1 MSSELRAS
9 LPSTAG
15 IEDEATRSVL
25 SRLIDVLNVRQGYT
39 GDGEQRYVTVAD
51 LRRLGVSVAS
61 IAGGTKTSEATSA
74 TPESVR
80 NALESL
86 LGTDIRAIQAA
97 IAGSPNYQL
106 LGSPVTALAGKGG
119 QIADIRNIINTKFS
133 AFAQIGN
140 KVQSSLNGVR
150 VTIEQNAQT
159 LVDLDGRANG
169 QYYVKIDNQGYVAGF
184 GLFSTARN
192 GPPVSEFYVRADRFA
207 IGSPGVT
214 RVQNED
220 GTWPPAPQDEI
231 PFIVFTTPTIIEG
244 KTVQPGVYM
253 SRAFIHDG
261 AIRNAMIGT
270 AAINTLEIAGNA
282 VTVPVVAN
290 QGGSMTA
297 STTYQTV
304 VSASVTYD
312 AGAVPSVTYISAT
325 MNVLVTDPGG
335 GSTGYIAIVINGTT
349 IVDFG
354 TVAATGAGYAPAVAK
369 AVSSAVMGAGT
380 HTVEIMFRTL
390 TAPPTAWSV
399 QNCTVFCLGAK
410 R

>member
-1 MSSELRAS
+1 MSSELRAG

-15 IEDEATRSVL
+15 IQDEATRSAIN
-25 SRLIDVLNVRQGYT
+25 RLIDVLNVRQGYT

-106 LGSPVTALAGKGG
+106 LGSPVTALPGKGG

-150 VTIEQNAQT
+150 VTIEQNTQT

-207 IGSPGVT
+207 IGSPGVP
-214 RVQNED
+214 RVQNPD
-220 GTWPPAPQDEI
+220 GTYPPAPADEI

-282 VTVPVVAN
+282 VTVPVAAT
-290 QGGSMTA
+290 QGGSMTT

-304 VSASVTYD
+304 VSASVTYE

-349 IVDFG
+349 IVEFG
-354 TVAATGAGYAPAVAK
+354 TVAATGSSYAPAAAK

-380 HTVEIMFRTL
+380 HTVEIMFKTS
-390 TAPPTAWSV
+390 TAPATAWSV
-399 QNCTVFCLGAK
+399 QNGTLFCLGAK

>member
-207 IGSPGVT
+207 ID
-214 RVQNED
+214 R
-220 GTWPPAPQDEI
+220 
-231 PFIVFTTPTIIEG
+231 
-244 KTVQPGVYM
+244 
-253 SRAFIHDG
+253 
-261 AIRNAMIGT
+261 
-270 AAINTLEIAGNA
+270 
-282 VTVPVVAN
+282 
-290 QGGSMTA
+290 
-297 STTYQTV
+297 
-304 VSASVTYD
+304 
-312 AGAVPSVTYISAT
+312 
-325 MNVLVTDPGG
+325 LV
-335 GSTGYIAIVINGTT
+335 
-349 IVDFG
+349 
-354 TVAATGAGYAPAVAK
+354 
-369 AVSSAVMGAGT
+369 
-380 HTVEIMFRTL
+380 
-390 TAPPTAWSV
+390 
-399 QNCTVFCLGAK
+399 
-410 R
+410 

>member
-1 MSSELRAS
+1 MSSELRAG

-15 IEDEATRSVL
+15 IQDEATRSVL

-106 LGSPVTALAGKGG
+106 LGSPVTALPGKGG

-150 VTIEQNAQT
+150 VTIEQNTQT

-282 VTVPVVAN
+282 VTVASGAT
-290 QGGSMTA
+290 GGSVSLTNSYQLATSLSLDYSTNAPGRTLILLNGYAQGNGSGTSPFSVNFDLRINGSSVRSSADSISNDWGTSPTMTYIDSSMGTGVHTISAYAKTQQSGTNATA
-297 STTYQTV
+297 S
-304 VSASVTYD
+304 
-312 AGAVPSVTYISAT
+312 GI
-325 MNVLVTDPGG
+325 NL
-335 GSTGYIAIVINGTT
+335 IAIG
-349 IVDFG
+349 
-354 TVAATGAGYAPAVAK
+354 
-369 AVSSAVMGAGT
+369 
-380 HTVEIMFRTL
+380 L
-390 TAPPTAWSV
+390 
-399 QNCTVFCLGAK
+399 K